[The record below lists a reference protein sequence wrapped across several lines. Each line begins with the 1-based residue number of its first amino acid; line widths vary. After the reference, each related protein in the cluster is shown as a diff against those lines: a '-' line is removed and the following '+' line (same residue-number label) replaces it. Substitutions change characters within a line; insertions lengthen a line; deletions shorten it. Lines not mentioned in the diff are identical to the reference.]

1 MHEFASFLGINS
13 KPSPDIAS
21 ESSDKNP
28 IEKSQYGQEF
38 HRVFN
43 KIADGSLGA
52 DPKLPERY
60 EQTVPPNSETE
71 DGVTEYQAVEGSEI
85 AMRPRSGKDLP
96 QLALHQRALAAG
108 RIVLTTAESKVSD
121 VSMTAFM
128 GQQVIAGYEM
138 MEDPASIADLSG
150 FKESKIPEGG
160 RNQAINELDV
170 RNLLENIEVKPSTP
184 ETANKLHLEEKKT
197 SQVLSGGPGSTK
209 PEALKSS
216 SPVLSDL
223 DLDQEFVADLD
234 LEKIDGVLAVT
245 ENRKVDNDLKVHH
258 IPDARIRTAS
268 TADVLSEHGRLSLI
282 KSHGLVDQPSLNQRA
297 SPNLDVEADSMPLRR
312 DAAENFEKD
321 SALFDRR
328 MSSEVASQVREGVIQ
343 KPEIGS
349 ISFEK
354 GSDLP
359 LKQELLAGDLG
370 DKLRR
375 AVEHSQDLVNQKNL
389 AAKSFFTDAIREP
402 IRSEAQLGQQTSPF
416 VPMRGSV
423 NRLEESASRVNV
435 ERSASAT
442 DVAADLGDK
451 LRRAVEHSQDLVN
464 QKNLA
469 AKSFFTDAIREPIR
483 SEAQLGQQTS
493 PSVPMRESD
502 NRLKESASGVSV
514 ERSTSAAELAADF
527 KAELRTVLRNVQA
540 GLEMVSADSTK
551 NYEIWSERLAHTVAS
566 RIQAMIASNNWQ
578 LSLRL
583 DPPSLGE
590 IRVELQMSESG
601 IEGRLSATDE
611 VTRQLLQD
619 GLQKLKIAMRDMLEP
634 GQGINL
640 LVKKDSGNDSQK
652 NDRQEK
658 SSEISDE
665 LDIISEVASEFASG
679 KEPGQGILDI
689 LV

>member
-28 IEKSQYGQEF
+28 TEKSQYGQEF

-43 KIADGSLGA
+43 KIADGSLSA

-71 DGVTEYQAVEGSEI
+71 GGVTEYQAVEGSEI

-150 FKESKIPEGG
+150 FKERKIPEGG

-197 SQVLSGGPGSTK
+197 AQVLSGGPGSTK

-216 SPVLSDL
+216 NPVLSDL

-359 LKQELLAGDLG
+359 LKQELLAG
-370 DKLRR
+370 
-375 AVEHSQDLVNQKNL
+375 
-389 AAKSFFTDAIREP
+389 
-402 IRSEAQLGQQTSPF
+402 
-416 VPMRGSV
+416 
-423 NRLEESASRVNV
+423 
-435 ERSASAT
+435 
-442 DVAADLGDK
+442 DLGDK

>member
-1 MHEFASFLGINS
+1 M
-13 KPSPDIAS
+13 
-21 ESSDKNP
+21 
-28 IEKSQYGQEF
+28 
-38 HRVFN
+38 
-43 KIADGSLGA
+43 
-52 DPKLPERY
+52 
-60 EQTVPPNSETE
+60 
-71 DGVTEYQAVEGSEI
+71 
-85 AMRPRSGKDLP
+85 
-96 QLALHQRALAAG
+96 
-108 RIVLTTAESKVSD
+108 
-121 VSMTAFM
+121 
-128 GQQVIAGYEM
+128 
-138 MEDPASIADLSG
+138 
-150 FKESKIPEGG
+150 
-160 RNQAINELDV
+160 
-170 RNLLENIEVKPSTP
+170 
-184 ETANKLHLEEKKT
+184 
-197 SQVLSGGPGSTK
+197 
-209 PEALKSS
+209 
-216 SPVLSDL
+216 
-223 DLDQEFVADLD
+223 ADLD
-234 LEKIDGVLAVT
+234 LEKIDGVLAGT

-354 GSDLP
+354 GSNLP
-359 LKQELLAGDLG
+359 LKQELLAG
-370 DKLRR
+370 
-375 AVEHSQDLVNQKNL
+375 
-389 AAKSFFTDAIREP
+389 
-402 IRSEAQLGQQTSPF
+402 
-416 VPMRGSV
+416 
-423 NRLEESASRVNV
+423 
-435 ERSASAT
+435 
-442 DVAADLGDK
+442 DLGDK

-540 GLEMVSADSTK
+540 GLETVPADSTK